1 MFKNHIIIFLL
12 LKKILEKSIR
22 YRLELNFTKRRL
34 GKVTDNSLVMVRNL
48 KKILP
53 RLRLECQQA
62 LAKTETLQVSNFY
75 KL

>member
-34 GKVTDNSLVMVRNL
+34 GKVTDNLV
-48 KKILP
+48 
-53 RLRLECQQA
+53 
-62 LAKTETLQVSNFY
+62 SDG
-75 KL
+75 